1 MSRPQP
7 TSSRRAARE
16 CALRILYTLE
26 VGRSLRDDVVR
37 ETVDAAGL
45 EAEAARFAEALALA
59 VDENRDP
66 IDYVIARHA
75 HGYPPERQT
84 VVDRTLLR
92 MAIAESQSSF
102 SDASPAVIV
111 TEAVEMAKKYSTPE
125 ASRFIHGVLG
135 GALNAPPERDD
146 RKRTFHA

>member
-1 MSRPQP
+1 MPRTQP

-16 CALRILYTLE
+16 CALRILYSLD

-37 ETVDAAGL
+37 ETIEAAGL
-45 EAEAARFAEALALA
+45 EPDAADFAQRLALA
-59 VDENRDP
+59 VDDNRDA
-66 IDYVIARHA
+66 IDEVIFRHA

-92 MAIAESQSSF
+92 LAIAESQSPF

-135 GALNAPPERDD
+135 GALNAPPERHSAKG
-146 RKRTFHA
+146 RHHA

>member
-1 MSRPQP
+1 MPRTHPS
-7 TSSRRAARE
+7 SSRRAARE

-45 EAEAARFAEALALA
+45 EPEAAQFAQALALA
-59 VDENRDP
+59 VDQNRDP
-66 IDYVIARHA
+66 IDAIIARHA

-92 MAIAESQSSF
+92 MAIAENESPF

-135 GALNAPPERDD
+135 GALNAPPEPDNR
-146 RKRTFHA
+146 RRPHHA